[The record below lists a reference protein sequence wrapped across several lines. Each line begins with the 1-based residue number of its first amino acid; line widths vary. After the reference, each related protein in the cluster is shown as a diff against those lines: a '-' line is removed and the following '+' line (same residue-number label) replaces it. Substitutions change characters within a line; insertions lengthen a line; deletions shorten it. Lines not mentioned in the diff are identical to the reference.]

1 VARRARRRPRAR
13 LRRGRVRGPDP
24 PENRVVRYEIAIR
37 RRSTFAEANATIA
50 IADARVLVDDA
61 PIYTIK
67 GARVGLFTSLAA
79 DGRLATREV
88 A

>member
-1 VARRARRRPRAR
+1 
-13 LRRGRVRGPDP
+13 
-24 PENRVVRYEIAIR
+24 
-37 RRSTFAEANATIA
+37 
-50 IADARVLVDDA
+50 VLVDDA

-79 DGRLATREV
+79 DGRLAAREV